1 MNDSRH
7 APCNGGTIFIPPLLA
22 AAHCPMNATSAS
34 RRDDESAVAPP
45 QPSHAEVRHF
55 VAFSAGQGLSS
66 VGTWMQKAGVG
77 WLAWELTHSA
87 AWVGTMALADVF
99 AALIVAPLA
108 GAVVDRHNPYRLL
121 WLTQMLLLVQAASLW
136 LLYATG
142 ILDIGLLLALTII
155 ESILQG
161 FCQPVRMIVT
171 GTLAGPA
178 RMSQGVATNS
188 IAMNLARITG
198 PALAGVLMLHGQTG
212 LVFLGN
218 AASFLSVLAVTVY
231 VRRWIDQAAAPSGK
245 SIGRDIAQG
254 FEYVVSTPAIAM
266 VFVVAVSFSVLARP
280 FAELF
285 PAFAGVVFQGGPQT
299 LSMLMSAQ
307 GAGALIGAG
316 WMLRTRPGLDT
327 LPRIIL
333 WSGIGIAVA
342 LLVFVATGDL
352 RVAVPAMV
360 VAGLFHVTCNIG
372 MQSLAQLRAE
382 PAMRGRVMA
391 LYGLVFRTAPS
402 LGAFII
408 GQGTHWIGLSW
419 LVGSGALAYG
429 LFMLRLMPRL
439 YRALGVPVAAVQT
452 QGSAS

>member
-1 MNDSRH
+1 
-7 APCNGGTIFIPPLLA
+7 
-22 AAHCPMNATSAS
+22 MNATPAS
-34 RRDDESAVAPP
+34 LRDDATTVAPL
-45 QPSHAEVRHF
+45 QPAHAEVRHF

-99 AALIVAPLA
+99 AALVVAPLA

-121 WLTQMLLLVQAASLW
+121 WLTQTLLLVQAASLW
-136 LLYATG
+136 LLHATG
-142 ILDIGLLLALTII
+142 MLGVGLLLVLTIV

-212 LVFLGN
+212 LVFLAN
-218 AASFLSVLAVTVY
+218 AISFLSVLAVTAY
-231 VRRWIDQAAAPSGK
+231 VRRWIDRPATSSGR

-254 FEYVVSTPAIAM
+254 FEYVANTPPIAM

-285 PAFAGVVFQGGPQT
+285 PAFAGMVFQGGPQT

-307 GAGALIGAG
+307 GAGALLGAS
-316 WMLRTRPGLDT
+316 WMLRRRPGLDA

-333 WSGIGIAVA
+333 WSGIGIAAA
-342 LLVFVATGDL
+342 LLVFVASADL

-402 LGAFII
+402 FGAFVI
-408 GQGTHWIGLSW
+408 GQGTHWIGLPW
-419 LVGSGALAYG
+419 LVGCGALLYG
-429 LFMLRLMPRL
+429 VFMLRLMPRL
-439 YRALGVPVAAVQT
+439 YRTLAVPLP
-452 QGSAS
+452 QGSTS